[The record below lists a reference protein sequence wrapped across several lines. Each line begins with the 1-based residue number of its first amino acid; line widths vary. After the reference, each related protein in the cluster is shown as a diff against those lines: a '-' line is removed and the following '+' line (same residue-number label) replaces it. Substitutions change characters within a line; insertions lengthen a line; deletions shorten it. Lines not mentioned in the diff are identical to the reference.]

1 MLADCHVTRRG
12 SREPSKVIA
21 LGTDLA
27 RITAQPLGRGG
38 NLRAALVAAL
48 GASPPQ
54 VSLDCSCPRGA
65 VPPEHPGRVHG
76 PSALGMEGSAGRPV
90 TGSAAAMG
98 RWSSSPRPPQGTVLQ
113 AHCPL
118 HLPGGAGGTVGQA
131 AWSGAGDRQPVTWA
145 SAWHPALPSE
155 AWTAPSGV
163 AAGAGAGAGGAQGDV
178 TVPEQGGCD
187 RHTHRGA
194 GKVTLTWGS
203 CLGVRRRGVLS
214 AESVCVLRAAGTL
227 RRSAT
232 RGPGLRLPTARAVL
246 AWARAAGVRPSGNTG
261 LSADRF
267 VCAHGSRR
275 TAEREASSETHP
287 SPKRGPGRFPSIG
300 RGAPRCSGGTPGP
313 WAQALSWG
321 RERPVEGCPC
331 LPVCAL
337 QVLSTLHSQ
346 EGSKQRSAC

>member
-145 SAWHPALPSE
+145 SAWYPALPSK

-194 GKVTLTWGS
+194 GKVTLTWGKLPGRAQARCS
-203 CLGVRRRGVLS
+203 ECRVRVRSAGCGDAPAQRHSGARPPPPDGEGSAGLGTRCWCASFWKHRFECGQ
-214 AESVCVLRAAGTL
+214 VCVC
-227 RRSAT
+227 
-232 RGPGLRLPTARAVL
+232 ARITKD
-246 AWARAAGVRPSGNTG
+246 S
-261 LSADRF
+261 
-267 VCAHGSRR
+267 
-275 TAEREASSETHP
+275 
-287 SPKRGPGRFPSIG
+287 
-300 RGAPRCSGGTPGP
+300 
-313 WAQALSWG
+313 
-321 RERPVEGCPC
+321 RERGF
-331 LPVCAL
+331 
-337 QVLSTLHSQ
+337 Q
-346 EGSKQRSAC
+346 